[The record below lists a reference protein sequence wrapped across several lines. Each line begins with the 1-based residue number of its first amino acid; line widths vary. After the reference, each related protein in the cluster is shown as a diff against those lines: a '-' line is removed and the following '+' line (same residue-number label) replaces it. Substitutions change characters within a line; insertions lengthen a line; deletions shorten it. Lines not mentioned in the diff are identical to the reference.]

1 MDGECSVWMDRPWQK
16 HPPLGSRSLP
26 VALRRSSRSFSSL
39 RTSLLFGGPA
49 SFCLPFAFAGCA
61 AWALEG
67 ILSDG
72 REDPL
77 LAHAV
82 LFILRGVPSVQGSD
96 MKSRLSERDVED
108 DEDDEEERQ
117 AVSVDD
123 V

>member
-1 MDGECSVWMDRPWQK
+1 M
-16 HPPLGSRSLP
+16 
-26 VALRRSSRSFSSL
+26 
-39 RTSLLFGGPA
+39 
-49 SFCLPFAFAGCA
+49 
-61 AWALEG
+61 EG

-108 DEDDEEERQ
+108 DEDYADDCDDHLGELCGQRR
-117 AVSVDD
+117 ADVDD
-123 V
+123 VQRRG